1 MNLELEKWYKFGV
14 LVFREV
20 DKRIM
25 SLRFKKGG
33 DSI

>member
-1 MNLELEKWYKFGV
+1 MNPEPEKWHKLGV
-14 LVFREV
+14 PAFREA

-25 SLRFKKGG
+25 SLRLKKGG